1 MDMSALLGSAV
12 VALLGAAYIATAILA
27 LVSILRSGQD
37 VVLTVVWCGVVLV
50 APLLGSLAWF
60 AVGRRR
66 ARVLPGDRLR

>member
-1 MDMSALLGSAV
+1 MSALLGSAV

-37 VVLTVVWCGVVLV
+37 VVLTVVWCAVVLIT
-50 APLLGSLAWF
+50 PLLGSLAWF

-66 ARVLPGDRLR
+66 PRVLPGDRLR